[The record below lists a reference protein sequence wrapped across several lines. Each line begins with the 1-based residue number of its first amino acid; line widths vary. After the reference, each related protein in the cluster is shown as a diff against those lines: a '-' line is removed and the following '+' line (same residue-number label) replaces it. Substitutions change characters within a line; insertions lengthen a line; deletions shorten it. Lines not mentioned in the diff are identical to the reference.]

1 MYLCR
6 CHSLEEEPT
15 EKKKKKK
22 SQALQQAIFTLT
34 FTVLILSLGGI
45 VVASLE
51 WGCFGCTYIPMCL
64 CGSLSFCGGGLRGVF
79 FVFFLFCFNYFI
91 FQVLFLKRNKC
102 IHLFVKTSLLFV
114 QLHFI
119 NDTFLLKKKKEKKI
133 VSLGENLLYVMGL
146 QSVLNMCF
154 ISLPLIYK
162 RWMTR

>member
-64 CGSLSFCGGGLRGVF
+64 CGSLSFCGGGLRDGERERKRGREKCGVF
-79 FVFFLFCFNYFI
+79 F
-91 FQVLFLKRNKC
+91 
-102 IHLFVKTSLLFV
+102 LL
-114 QLHFI
+114 
-119 NDTFLLKKKKEKKI
+119 
-133 VSLGENLLYVMGL
+133 
-146 QSVLNMCF
+146 
-154 ISLPLIYK
+154 PIYQ
-162 RWMTR
+162 RVIQRL

>member
-79 FVFFLFCFNYFI
+79 FLFFFCF
-91 FQVLFLKRNKC
+91 VL
-102 IHLFVKTSLLFV
+102 IILFFRYCS
-114 QLHFI
+114 
-119 NDTFLLKKKKEKKI
+119 
-133 VSLGENLLYVMGL
+133 
-146 QSVLNMCF
+146 
-154 ISLPLIYK
+154 
-162 RWMTR
+162 

>member
-15 EKKKKKK
+15 EKKKKKKK

-64 CGSLSFCGGGLRGVF
+64 CGSLSFCGGGRDREREREVWS
-79 FVFFLFCFNYFI
+79 FFL
-91 FQVLFLKRNKC
+91 
-102 IHLFVKTSLLFV
+102 
-114 QLHFI
+114 
-119 NDTFLLKKKKEKKI
+119 
-133 VSLGENLLYVMGL
+133 
-146 QSVLNMCF
+146 
-154 ISLPLIYK
+154 LPIYQ
-162 RWMTR
+162 RVIQRL

>member
-79 FVFFLFCFNYFI
+79 FVLFCFNYFI

-119 NDTFLLKKKKEKKI
+119 NDTFLLKKKKRKRKQYLWGKI
-133 VSLGENLLYVMGL
+133 YCM
-146 QSVLNMCF
+146 
-154 ISLPLIYK
+154 
-162 RWMTR
+162 